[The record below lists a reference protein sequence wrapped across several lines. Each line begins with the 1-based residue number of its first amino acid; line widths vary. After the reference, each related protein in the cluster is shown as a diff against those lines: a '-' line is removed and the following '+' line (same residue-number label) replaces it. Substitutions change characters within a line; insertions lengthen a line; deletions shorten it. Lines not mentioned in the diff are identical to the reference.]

1 MTTVAVMQPYMFPY
15 LNYIRLVVGSDY
27 FVVLDDASHSS
38 SNKWVNRNFFL
49 GRDGRRSFTFP
60 IRKFSLGTTYRD
72 LRYVSSLNENPPLA
86 RDRIETVLEALVGFT
101 RELENYSMVES
112 ILEEMLSMEDRD
124 SVVRSNMRSI
134 QLVLEAARCEQPQYL
149 LSSSLGIE
157 GKGQKRVLEICK
169 YLGATRYI
177 NLPGGIGLYDAQEF
191 QKAGV
196 ELEFIGKPVRPEEI
210 SSSVSSL
217 SVLQSMGKRGFRE
230 TL

>member
-38 SNKWVNRNFFL
+38 SNKWANRNFFL
-49 GRDGRRSFTFP
+49 GRDGKRSFTFP

-72 LRYVSSLNENPPLA
+72 LRYVSSLNENAPFV
-86 RDRIETVLEALVGFT
+86 RDTIETVLVALIEFT
-101 RELENYSMVES
+101 SELENYSVAES
-112 ILEEMLSMEDRD
+112 ILEEMLFMEDRD
-124 SVVRSNMRSI
+124 SVVRSNLRSV
-134 QLVLEAARCEQPQYL
+134 QLILEAACCEQPHYL

-169 YLGATRYI
+169 QLGATKYI

-191 QKAGV
+191 QQAGV
-196 ELEFIGKPVRPEEI
+196 ELEFIGKPVQAEDI
-210 SSSVSSL
+210 SSGVSSL
-217 SVLQSMGKRGFRE
+217 SVLQSLGKRGFRE